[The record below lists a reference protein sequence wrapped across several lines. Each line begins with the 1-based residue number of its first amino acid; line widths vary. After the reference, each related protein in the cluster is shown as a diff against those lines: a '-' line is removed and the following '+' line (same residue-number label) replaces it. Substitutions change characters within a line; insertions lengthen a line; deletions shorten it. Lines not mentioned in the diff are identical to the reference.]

1 MRRCLQGGRGP
12 DGLPGVT
19 VCLAAAAALALA
31 VPAPAE
37 QTVTVQLKWK
47 HQFQFA
53 GYYEALHRG
62 YYREAGLDVRL
73 VEADQNRHPV
83 GEVLAGRAQYGVGTT
98 ELVVERAQ
106 GRPLVVL
113 AVICQHSPLAL
124 AVRRDGGITN
134 AHQLARRKV
143 MIEPGSAELLAYL
156 SREGLDS
163 TLLNL
168 VPHNFSTAD
177 LLAGRVAAMSVYVTD
192 EPFEMRT
199 EGLPISLW
207 SAREAGID
215 FYGDNLF
222 CTAEQVRRFPRQ
234 VAAFREATLRGWR
247 QALAEPEAA
256 IDLILARYSQRC
268 SRAKLRFE
276 AREMARLVMADVVDV
291 GYMTPGRWRHIAE
304 TYREAGLIRSLPDID
319 QMLYEPAH
327 HHRLPRWAAWT
338 LSGAAVVVVLLAAGA
353 CWSAAV
359 SRRLRASRQS
369 LRDLL
374 DGAPTPFVIA
384 DLANRRVRYLNRQA
398 AAALRIDPS
407 VATGLPLSEF
417 CADPVDC
424 EPTIRRLTEQQE
436 QADAEVPFRRHNG
449 EVFWALLSA
458 RRHLYDGQP
467 AVLVGFVDL
476 TGQKTLQA
484 ELQRA
489 LDEVRTLQGI
499 FPICM
504 HCKKVRNDEG
514 LWEQI
519 DAYFQERSLA
529 EFSHGICPDCLA
541 AHYSEEAAE

>member
-1 MRRCLQGGRGP
+1 MRGRLEPGCGP
-12 DGLPGVT
+12 VGRLAAIGWLAAVGW
-19 VCLAAAAALALA
+19 CLAA
-31 VPAPAE
+31 PAGAE

-53 GYYEALHRG
+53 GHYVALERG

-73 VEADQNRHPV
+73 VEADHHRDPV
-83 GEVLAGRAQYGVGTT
+83 QEVLSGRAQYGVGTT
-98 ELVVERAQ
+98 ELVVERAR
-106 GRPLVVL
+106 GRPVVVL

-124 AVRRDGGITN
+124 AVKRDGGITN
-134 AHQLARRKV
+134 THQLARRKV

-156 SREGLDS
+156 RREGLDS
-163 TLLNL
+163 ALLTL

-222 CTAEQVRRFPRQ
+222 TTAEQVRCYPRQ

-247 QALAEPEAA
+247 QALAEPDAA

-276 AREMARLVMADVVDV
+276 AREMARLIMADVVDV
-291 GYMTPGRWRHIAE
+291 GYMNPGRWRHIAE
-304 TYREAGLIRSLPDID
+304 TYREAGLITAVPDLD
-319 QMLYEPAH
+319 QLLYEPVR
-327 HHRLPRWAAWT
+327 HHRLPRWAVWA
-338 LSGAAVVVVLLAAGA
+338 LSGAAAVTALLAIAAAG
-353 CWSAAV
+353 SVAAG
-359 SRRLRASRQS
+359 RRLRASQQS

-374 DGAPTPFVIA
+374 DCAPTPFVITDA
-384 DLANRRVRYLNRQA
+384 GTDRICYLNRQA
-398 AAALRIDPS
+398 AAVLRVDQAAAVGRLMTDYYAAAADRAPVIARLRERGAL
-407 VATGLPLSEF
+407 
-417 CADPVDC
+417 VDV
-424 EPTIRRLTEQQE
+424 
-436 QADAEVPFRRHNG
+436 EVRFRRHDG
-449 EVFWALLSA
+449 EVFWSLISA
-458 RRHLYDGQP
+458 RLHAYDGRP
-467 AVLVGFVDL
+467 AILAGFMDL
-476 TGQKTLQA
+476 TEQKALQA
-484 ELQRA
+484 DLQRA

-504 HCKKVRNDEG
+504 HCKKVRNDQG

-519 DAYFQERSLA
+519 DAYFHERSLA
-529 EFSHGICPDCLA
+529 EFSHGICPDCLDRY
-541 AHYSEEAAE
+541 YSDDAAE